1 MAARGRLRIYLGA
14 APGVGKTYAMLEEG
28 QRLSAQGTDVVTGFV
43 EPHGRR
49 PTAAKAEG
57 IETVPRRTVVHRG
70 AEFTEMDLDAVLAR
84 RPQVALVD
92 ELAHTNVPGSR
103 NAKRW
108 QDVDELLDAGIDVV
122 TTLNVQH
129 LESLNDVVA
138 QITGVRQRERLP
150 DEVARRA
157 DQIELV
163 DLPPEGVRRR
173 MTHGDIYPPD
183 RIEAALTHYF
193 RVGNL
198 TALREL
204 ALLWLADRV
213 EEGLQRYRTEHG
225 IAAPWETRERILVG
239 LTGGREGETLVRR
252 AARITART
260 PGSELLALHVT
271 PGDALRDADPAVLA
285 EQRALVE
292 SLGGSYHQTT
302 ADDVVQGLLDFAR
315 AENITQIVLG
325 ASRRSLLGSLLRGDV
340 GRRTIRES
348 GPIDVH
354 VVTHEEA
361 AGSAGLAL
369 PRPGRGTGRK
379 RVRLALAG
387 AAVLLPALT
396 AVLTALRSRLD
407 LSSDLALYLLAVVVV
422 ALVGGL
428 GPALLA
434 AIAAG
439 LLANYYFTA
448 PVHTFDVERGND
460 IIALAVFVAVAALV
474 GTAAGAATRRTYL
487 ATRATAEAR
496 ALGRLATAMMHGRDL
511 PALVEQLREY
521 FGLTAVSLLERAPG
535 PAARPRW
542 FVVASAGE
550 RPPERPY
557 EADLESPI
565 DEHLTLAARGRGLSA
580 EDQDIFGA
588 CAAQLG
594 IAHAHGRVALQAAES
609 GTRKAAE
616 RSRETALALA
626 VRDLR
631 ASLATTSAALD
642 RLAERAGSR
651 PPGERARLLTT
662 AQDSTKRAERLAGD
676 LDDLGRLHAGAL
688 ELHLR
693 PVDVGEVLTTVLD
706 DLGPGG
712 RTISVSLPEELP
724 DVIADAAV
732 LARVLTTVATEALSS
747 SGPDRSPVLAAQ
759 VSGDRLIVRT
769 ECAGAESRAVTA
781 GRTAGE
787 RAETL
792 SLRLARDLVEAMG
805 GTWEAGA
812 AGHQG
817 TGRVVTLALPVVA
830 RHSGRAGRSGTSGA
844 EAPQAAPG
852 DDVTG

>member
-1 MAARGRLRIYLGA
+1 MEARGKLRIYLGA

-28 QRLSAQGTDVVTGFV
+28 RRLRAQGTDVVIGFV

-49 PTAAKAEG
+49 PTAAMAEG
-57 IETVPRRTVVHRG
+57 TETVPRRAVLHRG
-70 AEFTEMDLDAVLAR
+70 AEFTEMDVDAVLAR

-108 QDVDELLDAGIDVV
+108 QDVEELLDAGIDVV

-129 LESLNDVVA
+129 LESLNDVVT

-163 DLPPEGVRRR
+163 DLPPEAVRRR
-173 MTHGDIYPPD
+173 MTHGDIYPAD

-213 EEGLQRYRTEHG
+213 EEGLQRYRAEHG
-225 IAAPWETRERILVG
+225 IAAPWETRERVLVG

-271 PGDALRDADPAVLA
+271 PGDALADTDPTLLA
-285 EQRALVE
+285 GQRALVE

-302 ADDVVQGLLDFAR
+302 ADDVVQGLLGFAR

-325 ASRRSLLGSLLRGDV
+325 AGRRGLLGSLLRGDV

-361 AGSAGLAL
+361 AGAAGLAL

-379 RVRLALAG
+379 RFRLAMAG

-396 AVLTALRSRLD
+396 AVLTALRDRLD
-407 LSSDLALYLLAVVVV
+407 LSSDLVLYLLAVVVV

-434 AIAAG
+434 AFAAG
-439 LLANYYFTA
+439 LLADYFFTA
-448 PVHTFDVERGND
+448 PVHTFGIERGND
-460 IIALAVFVAVAALV
+460 ILALTVFVVVATLV
-474 GTAAGAATRRTYL
+474 GTAAGAVTWRTYQ

-496 ALGRLATAMMHGRDL
+496 ALSRLATAMMHGQDL
-511 PALVEQLREY
+511 PALVEQLREN
-521 FGLTAVSLLERAPG
+521 FGLAAVSLLERDPG
-535 PAARPRW
+535 SAARPRW

-557 EADLESPI
+557 DADLESPV
-565 DEHLTLAARGRGLSA
+565 DEHLTLAARGHGLSA
-580 EDQDIFGA
+580 EDQGIFAA

-594 IAHAHGRVALQAAES
+594 IAHAHGRIAPRAA
-609 GTRKAAE
+609 GTGTGEAAE
-616 RSRETALALA
+616 RSRAMSLAMA

-631 ASLATTSAALD
+631 ASLAAISASLA
-642 RLAERAGSR
+642 RLADRAGSR
-651 PPGERARLLTT
+651 PPGERTRLLTA
-662 AQDSTKRAERLAGD
+662 AQRSARRAERLAGD

-693 PVDVGEVLTTVLD
+693 PVDVGEVLTTVMD

-712 RTISVSLPEELP
+712 RTISVSFPEELP

-732 LARVLTTVATEALSS
+732 LARVLTTVVADALRRG
-747 SGPDRSPVLAAQ
+747 GPGTSPALTAG
-759 VSGDRLIVRT
+759 VSDDRLVMRMT
-769 ECAGAESRAVTA
+769 AAGAETDA
-781 GRTAGE
+781 GSP
-787 RAETL
+787 
-792 SLRLARDLVEAMG
+792 SLRPARDLTEAMG
-805 GTWEAGA
+805 GTLWARAGR
-812 AGHQG
+812 HRG
-817 TGRVVTLALPVVA
+817 TGWAVTLTLPLVA
-830 RHSGRAGRSGTSGA
+830 RHRR
-844 EAPQAAPG
+844 APG
-852 DDVTG
+852 R

>member
-1 MAARGRLRIYLGA
+1 MTARGKLRIYLGA

-28 QRLSAQGTDVVTGFV
+28 RRLRAQGTDVVIGFV

-49 PTAAKAEG
+49 PTAAMAEG
-57 IETVPRRTVVHRG
+57 TETVPRRTMIHRG

-84 RPQVALVD
+84 HPQVALVD

-108 QDVDELLDAGIDVV
+108 QDVEELLDAGIDVV

-163 DLPPEGVRRR
+163 DLPPEAVRRR

-225 IAAPWETRERILVG
+225 IVAPWETRERILVG
-239 LTGGREGETLVRR
+239 LTGGREGETLIRR

-271 PGDALRDADPAVLA
+271 PGDALTDADPAVLD

-315 AENITQIVLG
+315 AENVTQIVLG
-325 ASRRSLLGSLLRGDV
+325 AGRRGLLGSLLRGDV

-361 AGSAGLAL
+361 AGSAGLTL
-369 PRPGRGTGRK
+369 PRPGRGAGRK
-379 RVRLALAG
+379 RFVLAMAG

-396 AVLTALRSRLD
+396 VVLTALRGRLD
-407 LSSDLALYLLAVVVV
+407 LSSDLVLYLLAVVVV
-422 ALVGGL
+422 ALIGGL

-434 AIAAG
+434 ALAAG
-439 LLANYYFTA
+439 LLADYYFTA
-448 PVHTFDVERGND
+448 PVHTFDIERGND
-460 IIALAVFVAVAALV
+460 ILALSVFVAVAALV
-474 GTAAGAATRRTYL
+474 GTAAGTVSRRTYQ
-487 ATRATAEAR
+487 AARATAEAR
-496 ALGRLATAMMHGRDL
+496 ALSRLATSMMHGQDL
-511 PALVEQLREY
+511 PALVEQLREN
-521 FGLTAVSLLERAPG
+521 FGLAAVSLLERDPG
-535 PAARPRW
+535 SAARPRW

-557 EADLESPI
+557 DADLESTV
-565 DEHLTLAARGRGLSA
+565 DDHLTLAARGRGLSA
-580 EDQDIFGA
+580 DDQDIFAA

-594 IAHAHGRVALQAAES
+594 IAHAHGRVALEAAET
-609 GTRKAAE
+609 GTREAAE
-616 RSRETALALA
+616 RSRAMALAVA

-631 ASLATTSAALD
+631 ASLAATGTALARLTD
-642 RLAERAGSR
+642 RAEGG
-651 PPGERARLLTT
+651 PPGERTRLL
-662 AQDSTKRAERLAGD
+662 AAARDAARRAEQLAGD

-693 PVDVGEVLTTVLD
+693 PVDVDEALTAVLD

-732 LARVLTTVATEALSS
+732 LARVLTTVVADALRGG
-747 SGPDRSPVLAAQ
+747 GPGISPALTAE
-759 VSGDRLIVRT
+759 VSDDRLIMRMTGV
-769 ECAGAESRAVTA
+769 GAEAEA
-781 GRTAGE
+781 GGR
-787 RAETL
+787 
-792 SLRLARDLVEAMG
+792 SVRLARDLVEAMG
-805 GTWEAGA
+805 GTLETRAEGRR
-812 AGHQG
+812 G
-817 TGRVVTLALPVVA
+817 TERTVTLALPVVA
-830 RHSGRAGRSGTSGA
+830 RHTGSAGR
-844 EAPQAAPG
+844 
-852 DDVTG
+852 

>member
-28 QRLSAQGTDVVTGFV
+28 QRLRAQGTDVVTGFV

-49 PTAAKAEG
+49 PTAAMAEG
-57 IETVPRRTVVHRG
+57 VETVPRRSMAHRG
-70 AEFTEMDLDAVLAR
+70 AEFTEMDVDAVLAR

-92 ELAHTNVPGSR
+92 ELAHSNVPGSR

-108 QDVDELLDAGIDVV
+108 QDVEELLDIGVDVL

-129 LESLNDVVA
+129 LESLGDLVA

-163 DLPPEGVRRR
+163 DLPPEAVRRR
-173 MTHGDIYPPD
+173 MTRGGIYPPD

-213 EEGLQRYRTEHG
+213 EEGLQRYRAEHG
-225 IAAPWETRERILVG
+225 IAAPWETRERVLVG

-260 PGSELLALHVT
+260 PGSELLALHVA
-271 PGDALRDADPAVLA
+271 PGDALAVTDASVLA

-315 AENITQIVLG
+315 AENVTQIVLG
-325 ASRRSLLGSLLRGDV
+325 AGRRGLLGSLLRGDV
-340 GRRTIRES
+340 GRRTIHGS

-354 VVTHEEA
+354 IVTHEAA
-361 AGSAGLAL
+361 AGAAGPAL
-369 PRPGRGTGRK
+369 PRAGRGPGRK
-379 RVRLALAG
+379 RSRSAVAG

-396 AVLTALRSRLD
+396 AVLTALRGRLD
-407 LSSDLALYLLAVVVV
+407 LSSDLLLYLLVVVVV

-428 GPALLA
+428 GPALLTA
-434 AIAAG
+434 LAAG
-439 LLANYYFTA
+439 LLADYYFTV
-448 PVHTFDVERGND
+448 PPHTFDVERGDD
-460 IIALAVFVAVAALV
+460 IVALVVFVAVAALV
-474 GTAAGAATRRTYL
+474 GTATGVLSRRTYQ
-487 ATRATAEAR
+487 ATRARAEAQ
-496 ALGRLATAMMHGRDL
+496 ALGRLATAMTHGRDL
-511 PALVEQLREY
+511 PALVEQLREN
-521 FGLTAVSLLERAPG
+521 FGLDAVSLLERAPG
-535 PAARPRW
+535 PAAPPRW

-557 EADLESPI
+557 DADLESPV
-565 DEHLTLAARGRGLSA
+565 DERLTLAARGRGLSA
-580 EDQDIFGA
+580 DDQEVFA
-588 CAAQLG
+588 VCATQLG
-594 IAHAHGRVALQAAES
+594 IAHAQGRMSHRAAET
-609 GTRKAAE
+609 GARAAAE
-616 RSRETALALA
+616 GDRASVLALA

-631 ASLATTSAALD
+631 ASLATTGAALT
-642 RLAERAGSR
+642 RLAEDG
-651 PPGERARLLTT
+651 PPVERGRLL
-662 AQDSTKRAERLAGD
+662 AEARHSARRAERLAAD
-676 LDDLGRLHAGAL
+676 LEDLGRLHTGAW
-688 ELHLR
+688 ELRLR

-732 LARVLTTVATEALSS
+732 LARVLTNVVTEALRRGGTDTPSA
-747 SGPDRSPVLAAQ
+747 LTAE
-759 VSGDRLIVRT
+759 VSDHRLIVRVTGAGT
-769 ECAGAESRAVTA
+769 EAGAGS
-781 GRTAGE
+781 
-787 RAETL
+787 L
-792 SLRLARDLVEAMG
+792 SLRLARDLAEAMG
-805 GTWEAGA
+805 GTLRTRADR
-812 AGHQG
+812 HRG
-817 TGRVVTLALPVVA
+817 TGWTVTLTLPVVA
-830 RHSGRAGRSGTSGA
+830 RHPGAAGR
-844 EAPQAAPG
+844 
-852 DDVTG
+852 

>member
-28 QRLSAQGTDVVTGFV
+28 RRLRAQGTDVVIGFV

-49 PTAAKAEG
+49 PTAAMAEG
-57 IETVPRRTVVHRG
+57 IETVPRRTVAHRG
-70 AEFTEMDLDAVLAR
+70 AVFTEMDLDAVLAR
-84 RPQVALVD
+84 GPQVALVD

-108 QDVDELLDAGIDVV
+108 QDVEELLDAGIDVV

-163 DLPPEGVRRR
+163 DLPPEAVRRR
-173 MTHGDIYPPD
+173 MIHGDIYPPD

-239 LTGGREGETLVRR
+239 LTGGREGETLIRR

-271 PGDALRDADPAVLA
+271 PGDALTGADPAVLA

-292 SLGGSYHQTT
+292 SLGGSYHQTA
-302 ADDVVQGLLDFAR
+302 ADDVVRGLLDFAR
-315 AENITQIVLG
+315 AENVTQIVLG
-325 ASRRSLLGSLLRGDV
+325 ASRRGLLGTLLRGDV
-340 GRRTIRES
+340 GRRTIHRS
-348 GPIDVH
+348 GPVDVH

-361 AGSAGLAL
+361 AASVSLAL
-369 PRPGRGTGRK
+369 PRPGRGMGRK
-379 RVRLALAG
+379 RFWSAMAG

-396 AVLTALRSRLD
+396 ASLTALRDRLD
-407 LSSDLALYLLAVVVV
+407 FSGDLVLYLLVVVVV

-428 GPALLA
+428 GPALLTA
-434 AIAAG
+434 VAAG

-460 IIALAVFVAVAALV
+460 ILALAVFAAVALLV
-474 GTAAGAATRRTYL
+474 GTAAGAAGRRTYQ
-487 ATRATAEAR
+487 AARATAEAQ
-496 ALGRLATAMMHGRDL
+496 ALVRMATAMMHGHDL
-511 PALVEQLREY
+511 PALVEQLREN
-521 FGLTAVSLLERAPG
+521 FGLGAVSLLERTG

-557 EADLESPI
+557 DADLESPI

-580 EDQDIFGA
+580 EDQDIFAA
-588 CAAQLG
+588 CATQLG
-594 IAHAHGRVALQAAES
+594 IAYAHGRITLQAAET
-609 GTRKAAE
+609 GTREAAE
-616 RSRETALALA
+616 HARATVMALA

-631 ASLATTSAALD
+631 AALAAAGAALT
-642 RLAERAGSR
+642 RLAEPAESR
-651 PPGERARLLTT
+651 PPGERARLLAET
-662 AQDSTKRAERLAGD
+662 QDSVGRAEQLAGD
-676 LDDLGRLHAGAL
+676 LDALGRLHAGAL

-712 RTISVSLPEELP
+712 GTISVSLPEELP
-724 DVIADAAV
+724 DVVADAAV
-732 LARVLTTVATEALSS
+732 LVRALTAVVADALRRRDSGGSPALTARVA
-747 SGPDRSPVLAAQ
+747 D
-759 VSGDRLIVRT
+759 DRLIMRMGG
-769 ECAGAESRAVTA
+769 AGGETDTA
-781 GRTAGE
+781 AAPGGGATGE
-787 RAETL
+787 RAENL

-805 GTWEAGA
+805 GTLE
-812 AGHQG
+812 G
-817 TGRVVTLALPVVA
+817 TGQVVTLALPVVA
-830 RHSGRAGRSGTSGA
+830 RHPEHGGRS
-844 EAPQAAPG
+844 PG
-852 DDVTG
+852 DDGSG